1 MDPELYFN
9 ITVFMQNNYYLLY
22 GKQDEDKLQSLLAT
36 DLRNELMYHQ
46 FSKLVETIKLLR
58 DCDELDFVWGLVKFA
73 NRNKWDRED
82 LIYNQGDIA
91 ESLFFI
97 YRGKVKLKGKSGKT
111 VIKYRQG
118 DTIGESDSLLG
129 EERDAKAVAAEPC
142 VLYQVE
148 TDSLQELFDR
158 FPEQYESL
166 RSEAELKRETHRRR
180 IKQKDKNYGQI
191 SDQAAQRLQKM
202 YGFQQKARAA
212 DKKALEQQEDFSADF
227 IQTQIMTALAQLEA
241 SQLS

>member
-1 MDPELYFN
+1 
-9 ITVFMQNNYYLLY
+9 
-22 GKQDEDKLQSLLAT
+22 
-36 DLRNELMYHQ
+36 
-46 FSKLVETIKLLR
+46 VETIKLLR

-111 VIKYRQG
+111 AVKYRQG

-148 TDSLQELFDR
+148 TDHLQELFDR
-158 FPEQYESL
+158 FPEQHENLLSH
-166 RSEAELKRETHRRR
+166 AELKRETHLRR
-180 IKQKDKNYGQI
+180 IKQIDKNYGKI
-191 SDQAAQRLQKM
+191 SDQAARRL
-202 YGFQQKARAA
+202 
-212 DKKALEQQEDFSADF
+212 
-227 IQTQIMTALAQLEA
+227 
-241 SQLS
+241 